1 MGAHHEGCCGGDEDE
16 CGSNDCTITEGLV
29 LVQPENGVALVTL
42 NRPDK
47 LNALSAEVLQQ
58 LHMALVGIEA
68 DESVGAL
75 VLTGHT
81 ATKRPAFAAGADI
94 AEMVSMTGLE
104 MRQHSQLGQ
113 AVFSMLEQ
121 LSKPSIA
128 AVNGFAFGGGMELT
142 MACHLRFASEVASFG
157 QPEINLGIVPGFAGS
172 QRLPRLVGQGR
183 ALEMLL
189 SGEPINAAEALRI
202 GLVNRVFP
210 EKDLVQGALD
220 FARKLAQKAPVAR
233 AAIIDLV
240 VRGAGLTLERAMAT
254 EADSFGLVGGSE
266 DVKEGMKAFLEKRPP
281 QWTGR

>member
-1 MGAHHEGCCGGDEDE
+1 MGSEHDECCGGHEED
-16 CGSNDCTITEGLV
+16 CCANDCTVSEGLV
-29 LVQPENGVALVTL
+29 LVQPEDGVAVVTL

-47 LNALSAEVLQQ
+47 LNALSADVLTE
-58 LHMALVGIEA
+58 LHMALAGIEA

-75 VLTGHT
+75 VITGH
-81 ATKRPAFAAGADI
+81 AGTKRPAFAAGADI
-94 AEMVSMTGLE
+94 AEMVSMSALE

-142 MACHLRFASEVASFG
+142 MACHLRFAAEGASFG

-189 SGEPINAAEALRI
+189 SGDSINAAEAHRI
-202 GLVNRVFP
+202 GLVNRVLP
-210 EKDLVQGALD
+210 DAELVKGATEY
-220 FARKLAQKAPVAR
+220 ARKLAKKAPVAR

-240 VRGAGLTLERAMAT
+240 VRGAGQTLERAMAT
-254 EADSFGLVGGSE
+254 EADTFGLVGGSE
-266 DVKEGMKAFLEKRPP
+266 DVKEGMQAFLEKRPAN
-281 QWTGR
+281 WVGR